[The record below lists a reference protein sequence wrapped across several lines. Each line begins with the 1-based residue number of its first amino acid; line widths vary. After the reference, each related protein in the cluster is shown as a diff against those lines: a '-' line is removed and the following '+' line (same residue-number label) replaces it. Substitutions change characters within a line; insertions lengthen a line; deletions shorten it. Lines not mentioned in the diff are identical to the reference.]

1 MHLRQSVFAPN
12 GRAARG
18 RWAAGAVMPP
28 QLRSAYRTCG
38 ELTRAASTTFYLSS
52 LFLPAPKR
60 RAIWA
65 VYAFCRT
72 ADDLV
77 DRTAP
82 AAERLAAVDAFER
95 KLRAAVCGHAADPLF
110 LAYADAAQRFE
121 IPLGPALGLLQGARM
136 DISVARYATYAAL
149 CEYCYLVA
157 STVGLLVAPV
167 LGYAAPVALEYGI
180 VLGRAMQLTNILRD
194 IGEDALLGRIYLP
207 GEDME
212 RFGCSERSVFA
223 GVVDDRFR
231 KLMRFQVARVRE
243 LYRQA
248 EPGVALLDLD
258 GRYTVA
264 LAHRLY
270 AAILDSIEAS
280 DYDVFSRRAFV
291 PLRRK
296 IRSAMVL
303 ALPRPRRFV
312 AQP

>member
-1 MHLRQSVFAPN
+1 MAPALRA
-12 GRAARG
+12 
-18 RWAAGAVMPP
+18 
-28 QLRSAYRTCG
+28 AYRTCG

-52 LFLPAPKR
+52 LFLPVHKR

-82 AAERLAAVDAFER
+82 ALERLAAVDALER
-95 KLRAAVCGHAADPLF
+95 SLSAAVCGDAADPLF
-110 LAYADAAQRFE
+110 VAYADASQRFG
-121 IPLGPALGLLQGARM
+121 IPLGPALELLRGARM

-194 IGEDALLGRIYLP
+194 VGEDASLGRIYLP
-207 GEDME
+207 GEDLE
-212 RFGCSERSVFA
+212 RFGCVERRLFD

-231 KLMRFQVARVRE
+231 ALMRFQIARVRE
-243 LYRQA
+243 LYERA
-248 EPGVALLDLD
+248 HPGVALLDP
-258 GRYTVA
+258 GSRYTVG

-270 AAILDSIEAS
+270 GAILDSIEAN
-280 DYDVFSRRAFV
+280 DYDVFTRRAFV
-291 PLRRK
+291 PLERK
-296 IRSAMVL
+296 IRAAMVL

-312 AQP
+312 AQR